1 VDADIGNGAQA
12 TPSPTPSAGDGDRGT
27 RSLVGSIVADVSTL
41 ITKQVELAKQEI
53 GEMVSTRAQAVGVF
67 AAAAVLGLFVIGFLG
82 LTAAEALDLVLPRW
96 AAMLI
101 VAVVFSILAA
111 IAVLVAR
118 GRMRSAAAKPELTQR
133 SLKEDVEWAKRQLT
147 R

>member
-12 TPSPTPSAGDGDRGT
+12 TQSPTPSAGDGDRGT

-82 LTAAEALDLVLPRW
+82 L
-96 AAMLI
+96 I
-101 VAVVFSILAA
+101 VAVVFGILAA

>member
-1 VDADIGNGAQA
+1 MDRGNGAQA
-12 TPSPTPSAGDGDRGT
+12 TPSPVPSAGDGDRGT
-27 RSLVGSIVADVSTL
+27 RSLVGSIVTDLSTL
-41 ITKQVELAKQEI
+41 ITKQVELAKREI

-67 AAAAVLGLFVIGFLG
+67 AAAGVLGLFVIGFLG
-82 LTAAEALDLVLPRW
+82 MTAAEALDLALPRW

-101 VAVVFSILAA
+101 VAVVFGILAA
-111 IAVLVAR
+111 IAVVVAR

-133 SLKEDVEWAKRQLT
+133 SLKEDVEWAKQQLT